1 MYKIL
6 NANVT
11 LVTDA
16 KGFEDFLD
24 EVVPVNNSV
33 MTDIHRTVRPRLPR
47 PVEYPTL
54 VSTSPATGML
64 FTPIS
69 EINNLLNGS
78 N

>member
-1 MYKIL
+1 MYKKL
-6 NANVT
+6 NANLT

-16 KGFEDFLD
+16 KSFEDFLD
-24 EVVPVNNSV
+24 DVIPVTSSI
-33 MTDIHRTVRPRLPR
+33 MTDLHRAARPKLPR

-69 EINNLLNGS
+69 EINNLLNG
-78 N
+78 NN